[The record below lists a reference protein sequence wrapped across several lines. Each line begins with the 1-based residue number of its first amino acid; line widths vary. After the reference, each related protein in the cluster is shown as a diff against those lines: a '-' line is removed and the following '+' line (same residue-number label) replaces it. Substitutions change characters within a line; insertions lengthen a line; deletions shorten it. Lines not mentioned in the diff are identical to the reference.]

1 MSQKNAS
8 IYSTV
13 VDFQESRCDVSN
25 SRRVL
30 LGMWSVAAL
39 NWALSP
45 VAAFANDLPP
55 SLSGAVSKIVATNG
69 IRIHYVEQGKGPLV
83 LLCHGFPEC
92 WYSWRHQITVLSA
105 AGYRVVAPDLRGYGK
120 TDSPKGVESY
130 TIVEIVND
138 LIGLLDTLGEKSAV
152 IVGHDFGAVVSW
164 NAALLHPDK
173 FKAVAA
179 LSVPY
184 SPRREDAP
192 IATFQKFAKNNFF
205 YILYF
210 QETGA
215 ADEELNSQ
223 VEKGLRS
230 FYYSASYESELARSQ
245 FRPPSRATKLLETL
259 VDPGKPPSWLSQS
272 DLTYYVTEFSR
283 HGFTGPLN
291 WYRNLDRNWELM
303 AQFKDAK
310 IQVPTVFISG
320 ERDPV
325 RFQTKRNLDE
335 LPLNVPKLTK
345 TVLIPECGHWTQ
357 QEKPAQVNAALLEF
371 LRVVTATT

>member
-1 MSQKNAS
+1 MSKRKT
-8 IYSTV
+8 STCSTF
-13 VDFQESRCDVSN
+13 VDLREPRYDVSN
-25 SRRVL
+25 SRRFFL
-30 LGMWSVAAL
+30 RIGSVAAL
-39 NWALSP
+39 NWTLPP
-45 VAAFANDLPP
+45 VAAFANNLPP
-55 SLSGAVSKIVATNG
+55 SLSGAESKIVVTNG
-69 IRIHYVEQGKGPLV
+69 IRMHYVDQGKGPLV

-92 WYSWRHQITVLSA
+92 WYSWRHQIAALSA

-120 TDSPKGVESY
+120 SDSPKGVESY
-130 TIVEIVND
+130 TILEIVND
-138 LIGLLDTLGEKSAV
+138 LIGLLDALGEKSAV

-192 IATFQKFAKNNFF
+192 IATFKKFANGNFF

-210 QETGA
+210 QEFGVA
-215 ADEELNSQ
+215 EKELNNE
-223 VEKGLRS
+223 VEKSLRS
-230 FYYSASYESELARSQ
+230 FYYSSSYESESARSQ
-245 FRPPSRATKLLETL
+245 FRRPSRPTKLLETL
-259 VDPGKPPSWLSQS
+259 VDPGKPPSWLSQT
-272 DLTYYVTEFSR
+272 DLMYYVTEFSR
-283 HGFTGPLN
+283 NGFAGPLN
-291 WYRNLDRNWELM
+291 WYRNLDKNWELM
-303 AQFKDAK
+303 TQFKDAK

-325 RFQTKRNLDE
+325 RFQTKRNFDE

-357 QEKPAQVNAALLEF
+357 QEKPTQVNTALLEF
-371 LRVVTATT
+371 LKVVNA

>member
-1 MSQKNAS
+1 MSKKNT
-8 IYSTV
+8 STCSTF
-13 VDFQESRCDVSN
+13 VDLREPRYDVSN
-25 SRRVL
+25 SRRL
-30 LGMWSVAAL
+30 FLRIGSVAAI
-39 NWALSP
+39 NWTLPP

-55 SLSGAVSKIVATNG
+55 SLSGAESKIVVTNG
-69 IRIHYVEQGKGPLV
+69 IRMHYVDQGKGPLV

-92 WYSWRHQITVLSA
+92 WYSWRHQIAALSA

-120 TDSPKGVESY
+120 SDSPKGVESY

-138 LIGLLDTLGEKSAV
+138 LIGLLDALGEKSAV

-192 IATFQKFAKNNFF
+192 IATFKKFANGNFF

-210 QETGA
+210 QEFGA
-215 ADEELNSQ
+215 AEKELNSQ
-223 VEKGLRS
+223 VEKSLRS
-230 FYYSASYESELARSQ
+230 FYYSSSYESESARSQ
-245 FRPPSRATKLLETL
+245 FRRPSRATKLLETL
-259 VDPGKPPSWLSQS
+259 IDPGKPPSWLSQS

-283 HGFTGPLN
+283 NGFAGPLN
-291 WYRNLDRNWELM
+291 WYRNLDKNWELM
-303 AQFKDAK
+303 TQFKDAK

-325 RFQTKRNLDE
+325 RFQTKRNFDE
-335 LPLNVPKLTK
+335 LQLNVPKLTK

-357 QEKPAQVNAALLEF
+357 QEKPTQVNTALLEF
-371 LRVVTATT
+371 LKFVTA